1 VQLAELIT
9 NPSATPKVPR
19 GATSPNLSPVELR
32 KSGES
37 RLLIRWHSM
46 QGYSSQAVREGR
58 LVSVL
63 ERNNGDGMSKDSESR
78 IDHD

>member
-1 VQLAELIT
+1 
-9 NPSATPKVPR
+9 
-19 GATSPNLSPVELR
+19 
-32 KSGES
+32 
-37 RLLIRWHSM
+37 M

>member
-32 KSGES
+32 KSGVLDSMAFHAGLQFTSGKGREACFS
-37 RLLIRWHSM
+37 VGKKQWRWNVKG
-46 QGYSSQAVREGR
+46 Q
-58 LVSVL
+58 
-63 ERNNGDGMSKDSESR
+63 R
-78 IDHD
+78 IQD